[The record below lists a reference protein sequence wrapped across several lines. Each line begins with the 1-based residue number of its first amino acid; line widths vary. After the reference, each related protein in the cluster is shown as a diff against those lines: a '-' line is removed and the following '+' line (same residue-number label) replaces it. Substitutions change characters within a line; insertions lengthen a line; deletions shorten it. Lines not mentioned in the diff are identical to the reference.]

1 MKSFGLYIHIPY
13 CVKKC
18 NYCDFASVGIG
29 DCSQKTDEITGE
41 IDCLIDA
48 EISELKE
55 YKDKLR
61 GVSSIFIGGGTPS
74 IVPVDRMEKLLSAVD
89 EMTKSRRDDVEYT
102 IEANPGTVNEEK
114 LKLYSAHGIN
124 RISFGL
130 QSAVDQ

>member
-1 MKSFGLYIHIPY
+1 MMKSLGLYIHIPY
-13 CVKKC
+13 CVRKC

-74 IVPVDRMEKLLSAVD
+74 IVPVDLMEKLFSAID
-89 EMTKSRRDDVEYT
+89 EMIGVTRRDGVEYT
-102 IEANPGTVNEEK
+102 IEANPGTVDEK
-114 LKLYSAHGIN
+114 KL
-124 RISFGL
+124 
-130 QSAVDQ
+130 